1 MNEVWKDIKGY
12 EGLYQVSNL
21 GRVKSLDRTVN
32 QKGRKDRFFNGVI
45 LKPSKNGAGY
55 YRVSLVGKGGKKE
68 YQIHNIVAEHF
79 LEKIEGCEVDHINF
93 NKLDNHVKNLRYI
106 SHTENVRRSL
116 FYRYEYDKNK
126 GNNPNAKTILGY
138 RNAELIETYE
148 CGKDLCLLIGM
159 NYSTF
164 KYKMQRGGI
173 IFNNIHYIYG
183 DYNRTKI
190 SKK

>member
-1 MNEVWKDIKGY
+1 MNEVWKDIKGF
-12 EGLYQVSNL
+12 EGIYQVSNL
-21 GRVKSLDRTVN
+21 GRIKSLERNVN
-32 QKGRKDRFFNGVI
+32 QHGRKDRFFNGVI
-45 LKPSKNGAGY
+45 LKPSKNNAGY
-55 YRVSLVGKGGKKE
+55 YRVSLSCNGQKKE
-68 YQIHNIVAEHF
+68 YQIHNIVAENF
-79 LEKIEGCEVDHINF
+79 LEKIDGYEVDHINF
-93 NKLDNHVKNLRYI
+93 NKLDNRAENLRYV

-126 GNNPNAKTILGY
+126 GNNPKAKTILGY
-138 RNAELIETYE
+138 RNGELIETYE

-183 DYNRTKI
+183 DYNRKKI